1 MPIEGRNDM
10 HEWTTEHT
18 LIAITAV
25 TSIGIL
31 IQACVLIGIYI
42 ASRKAIVKVT
52 KLVEDAREHVIP
64 MLATSRSLLEDV
76 SPKVKVIT
84 SNLTEVS
91 QTIRHQSTHINSAVD
106 DVVDRTRNQAAR
118 VDGIVTGTLDGINNA
133 TASIQEGISVPV
145 RKVTGFVNGIR
156 AAFDVLLQRPP
167 TDHSKADRDLFI

>member
-1 MPIEGRNDM
+1 M

-42 ASRKAIVKVT
+42 AGRKAITQVT
-52 KLVEDAREHVIP
+52 KIVEEAREHVMP
-64 MLATSRSLLEDV
+64 VLATTRGLVEDL
-76 SPKVKVIT
+76 SPKIKVIS

-106 DVVDRTRNQAAR
+106 EIVDRSRNQAAR
-118 VDGIVTGTLDGINNA
+118 VDGMVSGTLDGINSA
-133 TASIQEGISVPV
+133 TASIQEGISAPV
-145 RKVTGFVNGIR
+145 RKVTGFVNGVR
-156 AAFDVLLQRPP
+156 AALDVLLQRAR

>member
-1 MPIEGRNDM
+1 M

-42 ASRKAIVKVT
+42 AGRKAITQVT
-52 KLVEDAREHVIP
+52 KLVEDAREHVLP
-64 MLATSRSLLEDV
+64 VLATSRSLLEDV

-91 QTIRHQSTHINSAVD
+91 ETIRHQSTHINSAVD
-106 DVVDRTRNQAAR
+106 EVVGRTRSQAAR
-118 VDGIVTGTLDGINNA
+118 VDGMVTGTLDGINNA

-156 AAFDVLLQRPP
+156 AALDVLLQRAR
-167 TDHSKADRDLFI
+167 TDHSRADRDLFI

>member
-1 MPIEGRNDM
+1 M
-10 HEWTTEHT
+10 HEWTMEHT

-42 ASRKAIVKVT
+42 AGRKAITQVT
-52 KLVEDAREHVIP
+52 KIVEEAREHVMP
-64 MLATSRSLLEDV
+64 VLATTRSLVEDL
-76 SPKVKVIT
+76 SPKIKVIS

-106 DVVDRTRNQAAR
+106 EIVDRSRNQAAR
-118 VDGIVTGTLDGINNA
+118 VDGMVSGTLDGINSA

-145 RKVTGFVNGIR
+145 RKVTGFVNGVR
-156 AAFDVLLQRPP
+156 AALDVLLQRAR
-167 TDHSKADRDLFI
+167 TDHSKADSDLFI